1 MTLQAARRILHPVSA
16 YRGGKDDAMTRQS
29 TVDARDRIAESLET
43 VEKTGE
49 AVLFER
55 DGRPV
60 AALVS
65 AEDYQLLEHLREEDR
80 LDAEEADRILSEAK
94 PEDFI
99 PLEKVKKDLGL

>member
-1 MTLQAARRILHPVSA
+1 
-16 YRGGKDDAMTRQS
+16 MTRQN
-29 TVDARDRIAESLET
+29 TADARNRIAENLEI
-43 VEKTGE
+43 VERTGE

-65 AEDYQLLEHLREEDR
+65 ASDYQLLEQLREEDR
-80 LDAEEADRILSEAK
+80 LDAEEADPILSEAK